1 MRILVLTTDTLH
13 HTFFV
18 KKLKE
23 KYNDV
28 SVICE
33 NKREIKY
40 SDILSKSFLK
50 EKKKFE
56 KLQEK
61 YEVKKW
67 FNGQKFKLDEF
78 CNPFY
83 VENLNTQKSIKLL
96 KNLNPTLIIVFGT
109 GKLNRDFIK
118 KFKSIIFNLHGGDP
132 QNYRGLDSHLWSIY
146 HKDFNSL
153 KTTLHKITP
162 QLDAGEIYKI
172 EHIKLWP
179 NMKLFQL
186 RLSNTETCL
195 KLALDLINDVKN
207 KKPIK
212 YIQQKNLGRYYSL
225 MPQSLKFKVNDN
237 FENYIE
243 KKFI

>member
-1 MRILVLTTDTLH
+1 M
-13 HTFFV
+13 
-18 KKLKE
+18 
-23 KYNDV
+23 
-28 SVICE
+28 
-33 NKREIKY
+33 
-40 SDILSKSFLK
+40 
-50 EKKKFE
+50 
-56 KLQEK
+56 
-61 YEVKKW
+61 
-67 FNGQKFKLDEF
+67 
-78 CNPFY
+78 
-83 VENLNTQKSIKLL
+83 
-96 KNLNPTLIIVFGT
+96 
-109 GKLNRDFIK
+109 
-118 KFKSIIFNLHGGDP
+118 
-132 QNYRGLDSHLWSIY
+132 DSHLWSIY

-195 KLALDLINDVKN
+195 KLALDLINEVKN

-225 MPQSLKFKVNDN
+225 MPESLKFKVNDN